1 MPRPMAQAFARRRR
15 AAARAAVRGR
25 RRVSGG
31 RRLAPVKRMVQRM
44 INRNMETKYVA
55 TNVDLSGT
63 DLGPLWPVKP
73 TWTQF
78 GDAKPAVPMLA
89 EGPGDYQRLGSKIQ
103 PVSLAVSVKV
113 VFNAFDLSCNSLIG
127 VIYYGTDK
135 ANRTFQGG
143 TFPLQT
149 TSILDK
155 GDGTNK
161 QWTGL
166 LSDLNLPTDKHLFNI
181 KRKTFRLSKTEG
193 NLNTDQGGHPTGGYS
208 TSNGRSE
215 YSTVLR
221 FKTPKTLL
229 YNADADTYPSNFGPF
244 YYIGFCHADGSA
256 LTPADTKL
264 VYASTRVH
272 MYYKDA

>member
-1 MPRPMAQAFARRRR
+1 MPQYRPVAAAMARRRR
-15 AAARAAVRGR
+15 ARARAMVRSR
-25 RRVSGG
+25 RPTG

-44 INRNMETKYVA
+44 INKNAETKYVA

-73 TWTQF
+73 TWTAF
-78 GDAKPAVPMLA
+78 GDAKPAIPKLD
-89 EGPGDYQRLGSKIQ
+89 EGTGDYQRVGGKIR

-113 VFNAFDLSCNSLIG
+113 VFNAYDLSCNSLIG

-143 TFPLQT
+143 NFPLQT
-149 TSILDK
+149 TNILDK

-181 KRKTFRLSKTEG
+181 KRKTFRLSKTDG
-193 NLNTDQGGHPTGGYS
+193 NLNTDVGGHPTGGYS
-208 TSNGRSE
+208 TSNGLSE

-229 YNADADTYPSNFGPF
+229 YNADTDDYPSNFGPF
-244 YYIGFCHADGSA
+244 YYIGFCHADGSS
-256 LTPADTKL
+256 LTPQDQKL

-272 MYYKDA
+272 MYFKDS

>member
-1 MPRPMAQAFARRRR
+1 MPIRPMAQAFARKRR

-25 RRVSGG
+25 RRVARG
-31 RRLAPVKRMVQRM
+31 RMRSVKKMVQRM
-44 INRNMETKYVA
+44 IRGNAETKYVA
-55 TNVDLSGT
+55 TNVDISGT
-63 DLGPLWPVKP
+63 NLGPLWPVKP

-78 GDAKPAVPMLA
+78 GDAKPAVPLLTL
-89 EGPGDYQRLGSKIQ
+89 GPGDYQRIGSKIQ

-113 VFNAFDLSCNSLIG
+113 VFNAFDLSCNALMG

-135 ANRTFQGG
+135 ANKTFQGG
-143 TFPLQT
+143 NFPLQT
-149 TSILDK
+149 TNILDN

-166 LSDLNLPTDKHLFNI
+166 LSDLNIPTDKHLFNL
-181 KRKTFRLSKTEG
+181 KRKVFRLAKTEG
-193 NLNTDQGGHPTGGYS
+193 NLNTDVGGAAAGGYS
-208 TSNGRSE
+208 TSNGLSE

-221 FKTPKTLL
+221 FKPPKTLL
-229 YNADADTYPSNFGPF
+229 YNNDTDTYPSNYGPF

-256 LTPADTKL
+256 LTAQDTKL

-272 MYYKDA
+272 MYYKDS